1 MTGSLTIVSGKG
13 GVGKTTVASAIA
25 QGYAEAGQNTLLV
38 ELGDARTRH
47 PVFRLKTEY
56 EPQDVAPGLAVGR
69 IDSRLALREYV
80 GRYMKFSRVYRQLL
94 DRGPVRRLLDA
105 LPIFDELMCMGKIYD
120 LTRGTGSAYDQVVF
134 DGPATG
140 HLKTLLNVPDVA
152 MSLLLAGPIQHGAKR
167 IVELLTDP
175 DHSRMIIVTLP
186 EDTPSKEAE
195 ELAGFCR
202 DKVSIRCDSLV
213 VNRCFSQRF
222 TDAELAMLAKK
233 ARKHADLDRLCVV
246 ARSESDIAGQQ
257 AVFRER
263 LAGSFREVVDIPQL
277 SGQTTAQKLKVA
289 RQLLHPMLEI
299 AP

>member
-1 MTGSLTIVSGKG
+1 MSGALTIVSGKG

-25 QGYAEAGQNTLLV
+25 QGFAEAGQNTLLV
-38 ELGDARTRH
+38 ELGDTGTRH
-47 PVFRLKTEY
+47 PVFLLKTEY
-56 EPQDVAPGLAVGR
+56 EPQVVAPGLSVAR

-120 LTRGTGSAYDQVVF
+120 LTRGTGSTYNQVVF

-152 MSLLLAGPIQHGAKR
+152 KSLLLAGPIQHGAKR
-167 IVELLTDP
+167 IIELLTDS
-175 DHSRMIIVTLP
+175 DHARMIIVALP
-186 EDTPSKEAE
+186 EDTPSREAE

-202 DKVSIRCDSLV
+202 DKVGIRCDKLV
-213 VNRCFSQRF
+213 VNRCFTQRF
-222 TDAELAMLAKK
+222 TDAELALLTKK
-233 ARKHADLDRLCVV
+233 AGRRPELERLCVV
-246 ARSESDIAGQQ
+246 ARSESEIARQQ

-263 LAGSFREVVDIPQL
+263 LAGSFRDIVDIPQL
-277 SGQTTAQKLKVA
+277 SGCTTAQKLKQT
-289 RQLLHPMLEI
+289 RRLLEPMVVVE
-299 AP
+299 P